1 MPATID
7 FSMITGNPLNL
18 QHSCIFNKNM
28 RLVGLE
34 PTRCHQRQIL
44 SLMRLPVPPQ
54 PQNQLLKYI
63 ITNQSEMQAVFYIF

>member
-1 MPATID
+1 MRFLWIKKKK
-7 FSMITGNPLNL
+7 PL
-18 QHSCIFNKNM
+18 KNQGFAM

-54 PQNQLLKYI
+54 AHNYCLTIL
-63 ITNQSEMQAVFYIF
+63 S

>member
-1 MPATID
+1 
-7 FSMITGNPLNL
+7 
-18 QHSCIFNKNM
+18 M

-54 PQNQLLKYI
+54 PQNSYSVIVAYRRGECKRIFLKKD
-63 ITNQSEMQAVFYIF
+63 NFFWRCE